1 MDDLARVLG
10 DLYTQ
15 QLQTLPD
22 DGYLRQHSETP
33 FVEGSVRVF
42 RFYEPY
48 LPAEGRIL
56 DWGCRHAPDACLV
69 RTRFGERVTLAG
81 CDVFDGSQYPVF
93 FNCARL
99 RYARLSEIVK
109 LPYPDDSFDAV
120 LASGVLEHVP
130 LDYESLKELHRVLRV
145 GGRLIV
151 SYL

>member
-1 MDDLARVLG
+1 MAASGCSGFTNPTFRPKAESWIG
-10 DLYTQ
+10 DVVT
-15 QLQTLPD
+15 
-22 DGYLRQHSETP
+22 
-33 FVEGSVRVF
+33 
-42 RFYEPY
+42 
-48 LPAEGRIL
+48 
-56 DWGCRHAPDACLV
+56 V
-69 RTRFGERVTLAG
+69 RTRVGERVTLDG

-93 FNCARL
+93 FDCAGL